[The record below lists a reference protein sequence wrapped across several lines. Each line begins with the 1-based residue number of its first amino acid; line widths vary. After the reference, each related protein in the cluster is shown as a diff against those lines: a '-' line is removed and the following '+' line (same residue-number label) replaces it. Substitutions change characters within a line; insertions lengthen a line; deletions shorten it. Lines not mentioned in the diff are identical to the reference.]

1 MQLHLYFHH
10 VICAILFQ
18 IMSQWRQ
25 RVPVLAVPGPEEGWC
40 VWQSLARGGHS
51 ATTTTIATGHWQ
63 RHNKEPQ
70 TLNQPGDN
78 YTIIAILRIFPGARG
93 QALYP
98 VPGPCASIYV
108 HGQCW
113 CEAQIRRMEADCRN
127 FSCEN
132 CSKRYLRKNNLEDH
146 VLMEHPDSEQV
157 TSKLQ
162 NKNY

>member
-1 MQLHLYFHH
+1 MQLQLQLYFHH

-18 IMSQWRQ
+18 IMLQWRQ
-25 RVPVLAVPGPEEGWC
+25 RVPVLAVPGPEGWC
-40 VWQSLARGGHS
+40 VWPSLARGGHS
-51 ATTTTIATGHWQ
+51 ATATTIATGHWQ

-70 TLNQPGDN
+70 TLNQPTSYQPTKGL
-78 YTIIAILRIFPGARG
+78 T
-93 QALYP
+93 
-98 VPGPCASIYV
+98 ASIFV

-113 CEAQIRRMEADCRN
+113 SEAQIRRMEADCRN

-162 NKNY
+162 NMNDSALV